1 MARVHK
7 HILLITDAGVT
18 LGVYGRTLVFRA
30 RELELTAVPKTTR
43 LIIMDGFG
51 GSITTA
57 AVNEAASRNIEV
69 LVAARD
75 QGTMTLFAPSPQINA
90 SRAALNTREQQFR
103 AVFDKRKT
111 SRRKV
116 TNGQLSGTSWGNTEG
131 ADYRRGQACGGQ
143 VGSNLVAAV
152 ETCNIS
158 SVY

>member
-57 AVNEAASRNIEV
+57 AVNEASNRNIEV
-69 LVAARD
+69 LIADAVHVASKLPD
-75 QGTMTLFAPSPQINA
+75 SH
-90 SRAALNTREQQFR
+90 
-103 AVFDKRKT
+103 
-111 SRRKV
+111 
-116 TNGQLSGTSWGNTEG
+116 
-131 ADYRRGQACGGQ
+131 
-143 VGSNLVAAV
+143 
-152 ETCNIS
+152 
-158 SVY
+158 